1 MKRRTTILAVAAA
14 GLAIASLALPARR
27 PLVWNVTHSVP
38 TGLYWI
44 SDPAALAVDDR
55 VAIEPPPAIQR
66 LLAERG

>member
-1 MKRRTTILAVAAA
+1 MRRRAIIVAAIAA
-14 GLAIASLALPARR
+14 GLAMASLELPARR

-44 SDPAALAVDDR
+44 GGKDALAVGDR
-55 VAIEPPPAIQR
+55 VAIEPPAPIRR